1 MRLTRIE
8 IENFKGIGSRQR
20 IDLRP
25 ITLLFGPN
33 SAGKSTILQALHY
46 LREILERGNVDPD
59 RTIAGGLIDLGG
71 FAKMVHNHELN
82 RPIRIGAWVQLLEDE
97 TSERLPLHSGIG
109 IDAGFASLPLRYFE
123 RAVSGFVDNSESTKD
138 TGVNEVGL
146 LIEIRWSDLLAG
158 PYVSRLTAELN
169 GEAVADIVSP
179 PQPGRAR
186 VCNFRFAHPLLVD
199 SDLDDV
205 GDLEGS
211 EDVDQSTTPSATALE
226 QEIEDLSR
234 AMAGLRSPTVNA
246 EKSVYSQQP
255 AAIREQLQNLAS
267 ELRRDSRTNS
277 RDDEDDRESAHAV
290 AVETRLGALPD
301 IERPLQVDLRDI
313 DPEEIADASSRLP
326 AHMQVPGAGKSRTA
340 IAVELRRRQALGEF
354 LDEVILGPARVL
366 RDALEKMTYIGPLR
380 EIPSR
385 NFSARRSPDHAR
397 WAHGLAAWDL
407 LYNDRRGDLMN
418 EVNVWLSGEE
428 RLRTTYRLERVEFKE
443 IPVPSAIH
451 QMFERGLNEDDIG
464 DLQELY
470 LSLSTRTEIAL
481 RDFEKGIL
489 VAPGDVGVGISQMVP
504 VIVASLRKQ
513 DGVLGI
519 EQPELHVHPA
529 IQVGMG
535 DLFIKAATRDE
546 DKLTSGKTLLI
557 ETHSE
562 HIMLRLLRRVR
573 EQTEGEVPPGVL
585 GLTPDD
591 LSVIYVESSVEGVR
605 FRPLRVSP
613 DGDFVDRWPHG
624 FFAER
629 AEELF

>member
-20 IDLRP
+20 IELRP

-71 FAKMVHNHELN
+71 FATLVHNHELD
-82 RPIRIGAWVQLLEDE
+82 RTVTLKVVFDLSDE
-97 TSERLPLHSGIG
+97 QGSDGLPLNAGLSIG
-109 IDAGFASLPLRYFE
+109 EPEFAE
-123 RAVSGFVDNSESTKD
+123 
-138 TGVNEVGL
+138 L
-146 LIEIRWSDLLAG
+146 LIRYLVGESDEYRDYSIVQDLGLAVDIRWSELEQA
-158 PYVSRLTAELN
+158 PYVSRLAIEMDSEPL
-169 GEAVADIVSP
+169 AAIVSP
-179 PQPGRAR
+179 PAEGRAHLTDF
-186 VCNFRFAHPLLVD
+186 NFSHPLLRRAVRPGD
-199 SDLDDV
+199 MPEDLDDEDMSGSPLEDEIWLLAREAAADRSTPDTPDDQLRIAV
-205 GDLEGS
+205 G
-211 EDVDQSTTPSATALE
+211 
-226 QEIEDLSR
+226 
-234 AMAGLRSPTVNA
+234 
-246 EKSVYSQQP
+246 
-255 AAIREQLQNLAS
+255 
-267 ELRRDSRTNS
+267 
-277 RDDEDDRESAHAV
+277 
-290 AVETRLGALPD
+290 TRLGALPRLD
-301 IERPLQVDLRDI
+301 RDLILEIRDPDVKKAELEERTPRINGLR
-313 DPEEIADASSRLP
+313 
-326 AHMQVPGAGKSRTA
+326 
-340 IAVELRRRQALGEF
+340 ALLSEM
-354 LDEVILGPARVL
+354 ILGPARLV
-366 RDALEKMTYIGPLR
+366 RDHLMQMTYIGPLR
-380 EIPSR
+380 DIPSR
-385 NFSARRSPDHAR
+385 KYRPQVTPDEAR
-397 WAHGLAAWDL
+397 WAQGLAAWDV
-407 LYNDRRGDLMN
+407 LYNDRRGELMA
-418 EVNVWLSGEE
+418 EVNGWLSGED

-443 IPVPSAIH
+443 IPVPSAMH
-451 QMFERGLNEDDIG
+451 QMFEHGLNEDDVG
-464 DLQELY
+464 ELQELY
-470 LSLSTRTEIAL
+470 LSLATRTEIAL

-513 DGVLGI
+513 NGVLGI

-535 DLFIKAATRDE
+535 DLFIKAAAADQ
-546 DKLTSGKTLLI
+546 DKLTSGKTLII

-573 EQTEGEVPPGVL
+573 ERTDGEIPPGVL

-591 LSVIYVESSVEGVR
+591 LSVIYVESSVDGVR